1 MEDNCSPHSAI
12 GWGSFYQD
20 EQVIEEFKQYVLY
33 TSELETTIVS
43 AREEIANRDLEIL
56 HLKELLSNT
65 TKERNEA
72 RLQCQK
78 LILDKSTLQQQ
89 QQQQLLLL
97 HHLKLKH
104 KEAEEEATAPA
115 SVSSGASI
123 TPDEQLAAPAA
134 IEGSPAETQQ
144 RCGAEVDDVVE
155 KLAADRTLPEK
166 GKLLQAV
173 KDAGPLLQ
181 TLLLAGPLPQW
192 QHPPPQLDAIEIPPV
207 TIPSSSLSSPA
218 AAAAAVGRLIHQE
231 SFSSSSSPPSNA
243 CFGVKRSLE
252 LCDSPASPNKKCH
265 KLDLLH

>member
-1 MEDNCSPHSAI
+1 
-12 GWGSFYQD
+12 
-20 EQVIEEFKQYVLY
+20 QVIEEFKQYVLY

-89 QQQQLLLL
+89 
-97 HHLKLKH
+97 LKLKH

>member
-20 EQVIEEFKQYVLY
+20 EVIEEFKQYVLY

-43 AREEIANRDLEIL
+43 AREDIANRDLEIL

-72 RLQCQK
+72 RVQCQK
-78 LILDKSTLQQQ
+78 LILDKSML
-89 QQQQLLLL
+89 QQQLLLL

-104 KEAEEEATAPA
+104 KEAEEEATATAPV

-192 QHPPPQLDAIEIPPV
+192 QHPPPQLDTVEIPPV

-218 AAAAAVGRLIHQE
+218 AAAAAAGRLIHQE

-243 CFGVKRSLE
+243 CFGSKRSLE
-252 LCDSPASPNKKCH
+252 LCDSPASPNKKHH